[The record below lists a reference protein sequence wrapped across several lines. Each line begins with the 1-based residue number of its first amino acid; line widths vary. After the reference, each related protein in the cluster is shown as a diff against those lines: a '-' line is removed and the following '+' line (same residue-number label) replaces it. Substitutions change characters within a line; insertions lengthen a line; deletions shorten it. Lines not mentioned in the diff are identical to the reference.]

1 MNYQSIVNQILLH
14 LDREVE
20 QKKKRIEHLQKQ
32 YKIGNQIE
40 AEIARNTLD
49 SVLGEWEQ
57 ANQTRSVILDL
68 LHRHESV
75 QQSKSRKALNS

>member
-14 LDREVE
+14 LDQEIE

-32 YKIGNQIE
+32 YKTGNQIE
-40 AEIARNTLD
+40 SEIAHNALD

-57 ANQTRSVILDL
+57 ANQTRAIILGL
-68 LHRHESV
+68 LHRHESD